1 MTSSDSEVDAV
12 YMEEVEET
20 PGAENEFS
28 ELTGGSS
35 NVPKGPPWAP
45 QAQRGRNVNPTL
57 GYVGNVHF
65 L

>member
-35 NVPKGPPWAP
+35 NVPKGERKGGAMSI
-45 QAQRGRNVNPTL
+45 QLLAM
-57 GYVGNVHF
+57 
-65 L
+65 

>member
-35 NVPKGPPWAP
+35 NVPKGPPLGP
-45 QAQRGRNVNPTL
+45 PGRKGGAMSIQL
-57 GYVGNVHF
+57 
-65 L
+65 LAM

>member
-28 ELTGGSS
+28 ELTGGS
-35 NVPKGPPWAP
+35 PWAP
-45 QAQRGRNVNPTL
+45 GRKGGAMSIQL
-57 GYVGNVHF
+57 
-65 L
+65 LAM

>member
-1 MTSSDSEVDAV
+1 MTSGDSEVDAV

-35 NVPKGPPWAP
+35 NVPKGPLGPP
-45 QAQRGRNVNPTL
+45 GRKGGAMSIQL
-57 GYVGNVHF
+57 
-65 L
+65 LAM